1 MTYNIP
7 PTEYNFECVL
17 PPNDEYAEWHDMPEY
32 QIAKARCQS
41 LVHAGRDKAH
51 HHHVVEVID
60 NDKDINAYSIELSGE
75 ASITWDLQQNGNVPI
90 LRYLTLHLK
99 SLDKFVS
106 FSITVL
112 DESLKTRIFKIS
124 NHRSHCVISTAQV
137 DGEEVSI
144 CELPMEIGHSWQMCC
159 LDLVNLCEKAFG
171 TTKPNTLSITVNGNC
186 RVSKVFF
193 HKERYADAEMPA
205 HLRCVS

>member
-1 MTYNIP
+1 MVWGLGVGEIANEGRP
-7 PTEYNFECVL
+7 HDLSQSFKTE
-17 PPNDEYAEWHDMPEY
+17 
-32 QIAKARCQS
+32 
-41 LVHAGRDKAH
+41 GRSACASDLTRTFLTTHYSAS
-51 HHHVVEVID
+51 
-60 NDKDINAYSIELSGE
+60 SIELSGE